1 MTKTAQNLP
10 LLSLFHYGF
19 IALPVAVAGFP
30 IYLLAPDFY
39 ATQFGLSLT
48 SLATVLLI
56 LRFIDGIQDPFIG
69 AFSDKFHN
77 VRPIIII
84 GSCLALVLSFWFL
97 FQPLTKDEHLIWFAA
112 SIFFITTAYSILVIN
127 ITALG
132 GIWADNTHDRT
143 RIAMVR
149 EACGLI
155 GLLVGVLLPSLL
167 KETMPLSNVF
177 AFMSSILFALMIIGL
192 LLFLSWY
199 YLNLDDIQPKQPK
212 EYRIAFLK
220 SWSDMPGETKSF
232 FFIYGLNILASS
244 IPAILVIFFVRDFL
258 QTPSYLGL
266 FLALYFL
273 SGVIGMIAWS
283 FLSRLLG
290 DKYKTWCYAM
300 AVSILSFIW
309 VLFLQPG
316 DLIAFS
322 VICVISGLGFGADL
336 SLPPSILAD
345 HIASHQRR
353 SESGFYHAQMTL
365 LTKLSLALSTAVVF
379 PILDFSGFKPSL
391 ENDSNALF
399 ILVVCYALIP
409 CLIKAVS
416 VVLLVRHAFF
426 LKFKGGV

>member
-1 MTKTAQNLP
+1 MTKTTQHLP
-10 LLSLFHYGF
+10 LLSLFHYGL
-19 IALPVAVAGFP
+19 IALPVAFAGFP

-48 SLATVLLI
+48 SLATVLLV

-69 AFSDKFHN
+69 AFSDKFHH
-77 VRPIIII
+77 VRPLIII
-84 GSCLALVLSFWFL
+84 GSAIALILAFWFL
-97 FQPLTKDEHLIWFAA
+97 FQPLTNSEYLLWFAA
-112 SIFFITTAYSILVIN
+112 SIFVITTAYSILVIN
-127 ITALG
+127 VTAIG
-132 GIWADNTHDRT
+132 GIWASNTHDRT

-149 EACGLI
+149 EVCGVL

-167 KETMPLSNVF
+167 KETMPLSNAF
-177 AFMSSILFALMIIGL
+177 AFMSAILFALMFIGL
-192 LLFLSWY
+192 FLFLSWY
-199 YLNLDDIQPKQPK
+199 FLNLDDIQPKQQK

-220 SWSDMPGETKSF
+220 SWFEMPGETKSF
-232 FFIYGLNILASS
+232 FFIYGLNILAAS

-258 QTPSYLGL
+258 QAPSYIGL

-273 SGVIGMIAWS
+273 SGVIGMIGWS
-283 FLSRLLG
+283 FLSRHWD

-300 AVSILSFIW
+300 GLSVLSFVW
-309 VLFLQPG
+309 ALFLQPG
-316 DLIAFS
+316 ELIAFG

-345 HIASHQRR
+345 HISSHQRR

-379 PILDFSGFKPSL
+379 PILDAAGFKPSQ
-391 ENDSNALF
+391 ENDSDALF
-399 ILVVCYALIP
+399 ILVICYALIP

-416 VVLLVRHAFF
+416 IALLVRHAFF